1 MHSDEYKRRLER
13 VDYWANKLGIE
24 IIDRDA
30 VAQSFD
36 ELYLDDLER
45 SAITVVFTVAFGLIL
60 NAESTNDPR
69 VWFPSNVMAGII
81 SGIKTEPVAYYNIEK
96 LYKDGMHV
104 LLQYGRISV
113 STYNEA
119 ITTNF
124 DAIMEIAGRFLEFEM
139 FAKPNTGY
147 ASVDKALKMQLH

>member
-1 MHSDEYKRRLER
+1 MRSEEYNRRLER
-13 VDYWANKLGIE
+13 VDYWANKLDIE
-24 IIDRDA
+24 IVDRDV

-81 SGIKTEPVAYYNIEK
+81 SSIKAEPAAYYDING

-147 ASVDKALKMQLH
+147 ASVDKVLKMQLH